1 MRRWGASGAA
11 LALLALCAGPPA
23 PAVGKEILRS
33 RCSACEAMAI
43 ELHECGAA
51 RPACLCC
58 RGLPASQS
66 PRSVQLPPSALSAAP
81 TRLLLC

>member
-51 RPACLCC
+51 RPAQ
-58 RGLPASQS
+58 RLPAAAAS
-66 PRSVQLPPSALSAAP
+66 LPARALDPCSCHPAH
-81 TRLLLC
+81 